1 MRLSWLAVAAAT
13 VALGGSAHAATY
25 TLESLVNGSVPSFTV
40 GTLTFSNFTATA
52 TGPNAPNLNNLDVTT
67 IAGGFYI
74 AGSLTASGSN
84 GGFGDLA
91 VTYDV
96 TATGGAKITDAG
108 LSGTGPAVNGANW
121 NIGETYIN
129 PANGHQVG
137 NGLTVAN
144 GISGIPEA
152 AGETFAGVTTLDVNK
167 DIGWTGGSNANGFV
181 DLSIV
186 TQTFSENGAPGPV
199 PGTGLAGLAA
209 LALAGLY
216 TRARRA

>member
-1 MRLSWLAVAAAT
+1 MRISWLAVLAAT

-25 TLESLVNGSVPSFTV
+25 TIAQLTTPGFTFSV
-40 GTLTFSNFTATA
+40 GDLTFSNFTFTA
-52 TGPNAPNLNNLDVTT
+52 TGPNAPNLANLDVTT

-74 AGSLTASGSN
+74 AGSLSAGQ

-96 TATGGAKITDAG
+96 TATGGARITDAS
-108 LSGTGPAVNGANW
+108 LAGTGPAVNGANW

-137 NGLTVAN
+137 NGLTVAG
-144 GISGIPEA
+144 GISGIPQT
-152 AGETFAGVTTLDVNK
+152 AGENFAGVTSLDVNK
-167 DIGWTGGSNANGFV
+167 DIGWSGGSNANGYV

-186 TQTFSENGAPGPV
+186 DQTFSLNGAPGPV

-209 LALAGLY
+209 LALASLY